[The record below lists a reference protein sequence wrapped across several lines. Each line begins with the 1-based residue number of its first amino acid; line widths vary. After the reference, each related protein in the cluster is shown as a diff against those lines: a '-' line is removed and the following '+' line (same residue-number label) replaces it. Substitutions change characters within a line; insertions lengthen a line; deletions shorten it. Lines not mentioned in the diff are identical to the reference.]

1 MQYAVLGY
9 PSDRVKGLLEVD
21 ESDNKV
27 DLLGLA
33 ALNQSSQCKHMLCRG
48 PVWSEAILVVSEV

>member
-1 MQYAVLGY
+1 MQYAVQGY

-27 DLLGLA
+27 DLLGS
-33 ALNQSSQCKHMLCRG
+33 LNQLSQCKHMLCRG
-48 PVWSEAILVVSEV
+48 PV

>member
-1 MQYAVLGY
+1 MQYAVQGY

-21 ESDNKV
+21 ESDSKV

-33 ALNQSSQCKHMLCRG
+33 FGAPKIITA
-48 PVWSEAILVVSEV
+48 WSMYI

>member
-1 MQYAVLGY
+1 MQYAVQGY
-9 PSDRVKGLLEVD
+9 PSDRVKGILEVD

-33 ALNQSSQCKHMLCRG
+33 ALNQSLQC
-48 PVWSEAILVVSEV
+48 

>member
-1 MQYAVLGY
+1 MQYGVQGY
-9 PSDRVKGLLEVD
+9 SSDRVKGLLE

-33 ALNQSSQCKHMLCRG
+33 AFNQSSQCKHMLCRG